1 MSPVTLRQLE
11 VFRSVVDAG
20 SFGAAAAALRISQPA
35 VSMHIRALEIHLRQA
50 VFERRRGRPPV
61 LTGIGRQIYDHAGNV
76 LAEAEPM
83 LRDARALRAAR
94 ENVLSFAAQ
103 RFVGNYLLVKPLAAF
118 AKANPGVE
126 IIANIGPLDQAI
138 EKIRHRDVDLGLFLA
153 RGVVEGIESRVLGR
167 QKLAFVAGR
176 DHPLASRRRLALG
189 DLAGHPF
196 IGPVRGTGYERL
208 LRDAFGDIGFAGY
221 STVTQSQNTLI
232 RRELLLSGTG
242 FSCVLR
248 SAWAAD
254 LRSGRLVELALPGA
268 PPSLEVR
275 IGCPAD
281 RPTSAASEKFAD
293 YLDTLSASGK
303 FDG

>member
-11 VFRSVVDAG
+11 VFRSVVDTG
-20 SFGAAAAALRISQPA
+20 SFGAAAAALRISQPS
-35 VSMHIRALEIHLRQA
+35 VSMHIRALEIHLCQA

-61 LTGIGRQIYDHAGNV
+61 LTGIGRQIYDHAENV
-76 LAEAEPM
+76 LTEAAPM
-83 LRDARALRAAR
+83 VRDMRALQAAR
-94 ENVLSFAAQ
+94 ENVLSFVAQ

-118 AKANPGVE
+118 ARENPGVE

-153 RGVVEGIESRVLGR
+153 RGDVEGIESRILGH
-167 QKLAFVAGR
+167 QKLAFVVGR
-176 DHPLASRRRLALG
+176 DNPLASRRRLAFR
-189 DLAGHPF
+189 DLAGHPH

-248 SAWAAD
+248 SAWAED
-254 LRSGRLVELALPGA
+254 LESGDLVELRIPGK

-281 RPTSAASEKFAD
+281 RPTSAASERFAE
-293 YLDTLSASGK
+293 YLDTLSTAGT